1 VPFVLCPFS
10 EQIEIVEKGLWKL
23 NEKKISLAISLSF
36 KCPNPFIMTVA
47 VLL

>member
-23 NEKKISLAISLSF
+23 NEKKISLVISLPF

-47 VLL
+47 VVL